1 MNRKT
6 FFLFRCFVVLFSGL
20 FFLSGCNRDELT
32 GDGASDGGTGTPDA
46 PEGELTVSYE
56 FGNASGAGT
65 EASPLEVSGSDTLSF
80 SLVQS
85 SLYRTPDGE
94 VHTCAPE
101 LTVRACAAL
110 DTVYV
115 SDVSELSAVTGKPD
129 PVTVV
134 NGSDPVRYRVSQ
146 SFRIGRQSL
155 SYDQGYEV
163 YTMKDA
169 SGSEVELPYV
179 RPFAVGLTGSGAE
192 ETDGDAPAGDVR
204 SVSISVVPLDAARA
218 LVRDTAWY
226 AVTVRARLV
235 LEAVHADSVRLSD
248 VIFAHRYVGAVVRD
262 LKVPNPQTGAL
273 SYTLAQEGG
282 TGACT
287 VSDPGVLAPGEALTL
302 TVSQK
307 SVYTEVDGTVIGRAP
322 RAVLKLHA
330 ALDTVYAASLE
341 ALTAQTA
348 KPVTERT
355 QAGDTLVRHITNQK
369 YSVGG
374 QSVYFDLEHQVCR
387 YTTKD
392 GETVDMPYVA
402 FSGSAWGDQG
412 VTATAA
418 DVKAVRSAV
427 SVKPLPTTRAI
438 VKDTVLYEVSATFNV
453 DIETIKTE
461 EKNEQTLVF
470 VVKYI
475 GAVVTETEVP
485 DPEPKLV
492 KVEYRTGYE
501 WEEAHDNL
509 PLLYYAHV
517 YRDRYYDNGEVVSD
531 FFVDSGHLWSGSAT
545 MGPADPMDIKY
556 PDGTFGSCNDYRTVA
571 GDSVYNCYGVL
582 LVPDI
587 DKISSKI
594 LEDDDS
600 WHSIL
605 PDEWDKYWSTK
616 LYDNEFLTVD
626 NSLCNQNWEKSD
638 RQSGWYLKGCAWF
651 RRISLYYDGE
661 FTRNYDMKPRWYEQ
675 YLVIDGLR
683 IDFVDWRPELTYSFT
698 HEDFPETAE
707 SPRCR
712 VYKYQCHAKYY
723 NRNFYITVTDSII
736 EKR

>member
-1 MNRKT
+1 MNRRA

-46 PEGELTVSYE
+46 PVGELTVSYE

-134 NGSDPVRYRVSQ
+134 NGSDPVRYCVSQ

-348 KPVTERT
+348 EPVTERT

-427 SVKPLPTTRAI
+427 SVKPLPVSRAL
-438 VKDTVLYEVSATFNV
+438 VKDTAWYEVSATFSV
-453 DIETIKTE
+453 DMETVNTE
-461 EKNEQTLVF
+461 EKSEQTLVF

-485 DPEPKLV
+485 DPEPNLV
-492 KVEYRTGYE
+492 KVVYRTGYE

-517 YRDRYYDNGEVVSD
+517 YRDRHYDNKEVITD
-531 FFVDSGHLWSGSAT
+531 FFVDYGHMWSGRAT
-545 MGPADPMDIKY
+545 LGPTNMNVDYD
-556 PDGTFGSCNDYRTVA
+556 DGTIGTCYEYNIVFNDSIFNGYST
-571 GDSVYNCYGVL
+571 L
-582 LVPDI
+582 IVPDI
-587 DKISSKI
+587 DKISSE
-594 LEDDDS
+594 LGSDRWNTS
-600 WHSIL
+600 L
-605 PDEWDKYWSTK
+605 PDEWNKYLEAK
-616 LYDNEFLTVD
+616 RYDDELIIAVD
-626 NSLCNQNWEKSD
+626 NSLCDQGWSKSS
-638 RQSGWYLKGCAWF
+638 RPSGWYFKDCAWF
-651 RRISLYYDGE
+651 RRISLFYGE
-661 FTRNYDMKPRWYEQ
+661 TFTRNYDMMPRWYEQ

-683 IDFVDWRPELTYSFT
+683 IDFIDWRPKLTYSFT
-698 HEDFPETAE
+698 YEDIPGS

-712 VYKYQCHAKYY
+712 VYKYQCHARYY
-723 NRNFYITVTDSII
+723 DRNFYINVIDSLV
-736 EKR
+736 ERR

>member
-1 MNRKT
+1 MNRRA

-32 GDGASDGGTGTPDA
+32 GDGASDGGTGMPDA
-46 PEGELTVSYE
+46 PVGELTVSYE

-134 NGSDPVRYRVSQ
+134 NGSDPVRYCVSQ

-348 KPVTERT
+348 EPVTERT
-355 QAGDTLVRHITNQK
+355 QAGDTLVRYITNQK

-427 SVKPLPTTRAI
+427 SVKPLPVARAL
-438 VKDTVLYEVSATFNV
+438 VKDTAWYEVSATFSV
-453 DIETIKTE
+453 DMETVNTE
-461 EKNEQTLVF
+461 EKSEQTLVF

-485 DPEPKLV
+485 DPEPNLV
-492 KVEYRTGYE
+492 KVVYRTGYE
-501 WEEAHDNL
+501 WIEAHDNL

-517 YRDRYYDNGEVVSD
+517 YRERHYDNKEVITD
-531 FFVDSGHLWSGSAT
+531 FFVDYGHMWSGRAT
-545 MGPADPMDIKY
+545 FGPDEPMDIEY
-556 PDGTFGSCNDYRTVA
+556 HDGTVGTCNGYRKYLN
-571 GDSVYNCYGVL
+571 DSIKFYYSTL
-582 LVPDI
+582 IVPDI
-587 DKISSKI
+587 DKISSE
-594 LEDDDS
+594 LSYDE
-600 WHSIL
+600 WNTYL
-605 PDEWDKYWSTK
+605 PDEWDKYQESK
-616 LYDNEFLTVD
+616 LYNTEFITVD
-626 NSLCNQNWEKSD
+626 NSLCSQNWKKTN
-638 RQSGWYLKGCAWF
+638 RQSGWYFKDCAWL
-651 RRISLYYDGE
+651 RRISLFYDGE
-661 FTRNYDMKPRWYEQ
+661 FTRCYDMQPRWYEQ

-683 IDFVDWRPELTYSFT
+683 IDFIDWRPELTYSFT
-698 HEDFPETAE
+698 YEDIPGS

-712 VYKYQCHAKYY
+712 VYKYQCHARYY
-723 NRNFYITVTDSII
+723 DRNFYINVIDSLV
-736 EKR
+736 ERR

>member
-1 MNRKT
+1 MNRRA
-6 FFLFRCFVVLFSGL
+6 FFLFRCFVALFSGL

-46 PEGELTVSYE
+46 PVGELTVSYE

-134 NGSDPVRYRVSQ
+134 NGSDPVRYCVSQ

-192 ETDGDAPAGDVR
+192 ETGGDAPAGDVR

-427 SVKPLPTTRAI
+427 SVKPLPVSRAL
-438 VKDTVLYEVSATFNV
+438 VKDTAWYEVSATFSV
-453 DIETIKTE
+453 DMETVNTE
-461 EKNEQTLVF
+461 EKSEQTLVF

-485 DPEPKLV
+485 DPEPNLV
-492 KVEYRTGYE
+492 KVVYRTGYE

-517 YRDRYYDNGEVVSD
+517 YRERHYDNKEVITD
-531 FFVDSGHLWSGSAT
+531 RFVNNGQMWAGSAT
-545 MGPADPMDIKY
+545 LGPTNMNVDYD
-556 PDGTFGSCNDYRTVA
+556 DGTIGTCYEYNIVSNDSIFNGYST
-571 GDSVYNCYGVL
+571 L
-582 LVPDI
+582 IVPDI
-587 DKISSKI
+587 DKISSE
-594 LEDDDS
+594 LGSDRWNTS
-600 WHSIL
+600 L
-605 PDEWDKYWSTK
+605 PDEWNKYLEAK
-616 LYDNEFLTVD
+616 RYDDELIIAVD
-626 NSLCNQNWEKSD
+626 NSLCDQGWSKSS
-638 RQSGWYLKGCAWF
+638 RPSGWYFKDCAWF
-651 RRISLYYDGE
+651 RRISLFYGE
-661 FTRNYDMKPRWYEQ
+661 TFTRNYDMMPGWYEQ

-683 IDFVDWRPELTYSFT
+683 IDFIDWRPKLTYSFT
-698 HEDFPETAE
+698 YEDIPGS

-712 VYKYQCHAKYY
+712 VYKYQCHARYY
-723 NRNFYITVTDSII
+723 DRNFYITVTDSIL
-736 EKR
+736 ERR

>member
-1 MNRKT
+1 MNRRA

-46 PEGELTVSYE
+46 PVGELTVSYE

-134 NGSDPVRYRVSQ
+134 NGSDPVRYCVSQ

-287 VSDPGVLAPGEALTL
+287 VSDPGVLAPGEALKL

-427 SVKPLPTTRAI
+427 SVKPLPVSRAL
-438 VKDTVLYEVSATFNV
+438 VKDTVWYEVSATFSV
-453 DIETIKTE
+453 DMETVNTE
-461 EKNEQTLVF
+461 EKSEQTLVF

-475 GAVVTETEVP
+475 GAVVTETEMP
-485 DPEPKLV
+485 DPEPNLV
-492 KVEYRTGYE
+492 KVVYRTGYE
-501 WEEAHDNL
+501 WKEAHDNL
-509 PLLYYAHV
+509 PLLYYAYVERERH
-517 YRDRYYDNGEVVSD
+517 YDNKEVITDHFS
-531 FFVDSGHLWSGSAT
+531 DSGHLWDGTAT
-545 MGPADPMDIKY
+545 MGPADAMDIEY

-571 GDSVYNCYGVL
+571 NDSVYNCYGVL
-582 LVPDI
+582 IVPDI
-587 DKISSKI
+587 DKISSE
-594 LEDDDS
+594 LGSDRWNS
-600 WHSIL
+600 SL
-605 PDEWDKYWSTK
+605 PDEWGEYMSTK

-626 NSLCNQNWEKSD
+626 NSLCSQNWAKSN
-638 RQSGWYLKGCAWF
+638 RQSGWYLLDCAWF
-651 RRISLYYDGE
+651 RRISLFYDGE

-683 IDFVDWRPELTYSFT
+683 IDFVDWRPKLTYSFT
-698 HEDFPETAE
+698 YKDIPGS

-712 VYKYQCHAKYY
+712 VYKYQCHARYY
-723 NRNFYITVTDSII
+723 DRNFYITVTDSIL
-736 EKR
+736 ERR

>member
-1 MNRKT
+1 MNRRA

-46 PEGELTVSYE
+46 PVGELTVSYE

-282 TGACT
+282 TGVCT

-348 KPVTERT
+348 EPVTERT

-427 SVKPLPTTRAI
+427 SVKPLPVSRAL
-438 VKDTVLYEVSATFNV
+438 VKDTAWYEVSATFSV
-453 DIETIKTE
+453 DMETVNTE
-461 EKNEQTLVF
+461 EKSEQTLVF

-485 DPEPKLV
+485 DPEPNLV
-492 KVEYRTGYE
+492 KVVYRTGYE

-517 YRDRYYDNGEVVSD
+517 YRERHYDNKEVITD
-531 FFVDSGHLWSGSAT
+531 RFVNNGQMWAGRAT
-545 MGPADPMDIKY
+545 LGPTNMNVDYD
-556 PDGTFGSCNDYRTVA
+556 DGTIGTCYEYNIVSNDSIFNGYST
-571 GDSVYNCYGVL
+571 L
-582 LVPDI
+582 IVPDI
-587 DKISSKI
+587 DKISSE
-594 LEDDDS
+594 LGSDRWNTS
-600 WHSIL
+600 L
-605 PDEWDKYWSTK
+605 PDEWNKYLEAK
-616 LYDNEFLTVD
+616 RYDDELIMAVD
-626 NSLCNQNWEKSD
+626 NSLCDQGWSKSS
-638 RQSGWYLKGCAWF
+638 RPSGWYFKDCAWF
-651 RRISLYYDGE
+651 RRISLFYGE
-661 FTRNYDMKPRWYEQ
+661 TFTRNYDMKPSWYEQ

-683 IDFVDWRPELTYSFT
+683 IDFVDWRPKLTYSFT
-698 HEDFPETAE
+698 YKDIPGS

-712 VYKYQCHAKYY
+712 VYKYQCHARYY
-723 NRNFYITVTDSII
+723 DRNFYITVTDSIL
-736 EKR
+736 ERR

>member
-1 MNRKT
+1 MNRRA

-32 GDGASDGGTGTPDA
+32 GDGASDGGTGMPDA
-46 PEGELTVSYE
+46 PVGELTVSYE

-427 SVKPLPTTRAI
+427 SVKPLPVARAL
-438 VKDTVLYEVSATFNV
+438 VKDTAWYEVSATFSV
-453 DIETIKTE
+453 DMETVNTE
-461 EKNEQTLVF
+461 EKSEQTLVF

-485 DPEPKLV
+485 DPEPNLV
-492 KVEYRTGYE
+492 KVVYRTGYE
-501 WEEAHDNL
+501 WIEAHDNL
-509 PLLYYAHV
+509 PLLYFAHV
-517 YRDRYYDNGEVVSD
+517 YRDRHYDNKEVITD
-531 FFVDSGHLWSGSAT
+531 FFVDYGHMWDGRAT
-545 MGPADPMDIKY
+545 MGPADAMDIEY

-571 GDSVYNCYGVL
+571 NDSVYNCYGVL
-582 LVPDI
+582 IVPDI

-600 WHSIL
+600 WSTSL
-605 PDEWDKYWSTK
+605 PDEWGEYMSTK

-626 NSLCNQNWEKSD
+626 NSLCSQNWAKSN
-638 RQSGWYLKGCAWF
+638 RQSGWYLLDCAWF
-651 RRISLYYDGE
+651 RRISLFYDGE

-683 IDFVDWRPELTYSFT
+683 IDFVDWRPKLTYSFT
-698 HEDFPETAE
+698 YKDIPGS

-712 VYKYQCHAKYY
+712 VYKYQCHARYY
-723 NRNFYITVTDSII
+723 DRNFYITVTDSIL
-736 EKR
+736 ERR

>member
-1 MNRKT
+1 MNRRA

-46 PEGELTVSYE
+46 PVGELTVSYE

-427 SVKPLPTTRAI
+427 SVKPLPVARAI
-438 VKDTVLYEVSATFNV
+438 VKDTAWYEVSATFSV
-453 DIETIKTE
+453 DMETVNTE
-461 EKNEQTLVF
+461 EKSEQTLVF

-485 DPEPKLV
+485 DPEPNLV
-492 KVEYRTGYE
+492 KVVYRTGYE

-517 YRDRYYDNGEVVSD
+517 YRERHYDNKEVITD
-531 FFVDSGHLWSGSAT
+531 RFVNNGQMWAGGAT
-545 MGPADPMDIKY
+545 IGPSESMDIEY
-556 PDGTFGSCNDYRTVA
+556 DDGTFGTCNGYRKNLN
-571 GDSVYNCYGVL
+571 DSIDFYYSTL
-582 LVPDI
+582 IVPDI
-587 DKISSKI
+587 DKISSE
-594 LEDDDS
+594 LGSDRWNTS
-600 WHSIL
+600 L
-605 PDEWDKYWSTK
+605 PDEWNKYLEAK
-616 LYDNEFLTVD
+616 RYDDELIMAVD
-626 NSLCNQNWEKSD
+626 NSLCDQGWSKSS
-638 RQSGWYLKGCAWF
+638 RPSGWYFKDCAWF
-651 RRISLYYDGE
+651 RRISLFYGE
-661 FTRNYDMKPRWYEQ
+661 TFTRNYDMKPRWYEQ

-683 IDFVDWRPELTYSFT
+683 IDFIDWRPKLTYSFT
-698 HEDFPETAE
+698 YEDIPGS

-712 VYKYQCHAKYY
+712 VYKYQCHARYY
-723 NRNFYITVTDSII
+723 NRNFYINVIDSLV
-736 EKR
+736 ERR